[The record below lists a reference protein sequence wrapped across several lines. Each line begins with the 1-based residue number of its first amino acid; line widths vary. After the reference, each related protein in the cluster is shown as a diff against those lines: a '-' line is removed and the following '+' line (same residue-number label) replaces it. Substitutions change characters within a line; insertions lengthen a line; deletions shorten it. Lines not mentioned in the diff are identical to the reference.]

1 MRIEIPLRSSENAE
15 EVIRDVMEGI
25 AGDDT
30 GYPLV
35 LRVADKL
42 ARVSSRDMDRIKRIL
57 GLGSEEQAWE
67 AAKAL

>member
-1 MRIEIPLRSSENAE
+1 
-15 EVIRDVMEGI
+15 MEGI

-35 LRVADKL
+35 LKVADRL